1 MVKKINYLW
10 RLYLYVIQSQTQYLN
25 KRELQQSLTQNLSL
39 HQDMIK
45 IIVCLSLVSI
55 TAHTDITSQKGWNT
69 QRFCTENAPQPYSF
83 QKPPKVLAHSIT

>member
-1 MVKKINYLW
+1 
-10 RLYLYVIQSQTQYLN
+10 
-25 KRELQQSLTQNLSL
+25 
-39 HQDMIK
+39 MIK

-83 QKPPKVLAHSIT
+83 QKPPKVLVHSIT